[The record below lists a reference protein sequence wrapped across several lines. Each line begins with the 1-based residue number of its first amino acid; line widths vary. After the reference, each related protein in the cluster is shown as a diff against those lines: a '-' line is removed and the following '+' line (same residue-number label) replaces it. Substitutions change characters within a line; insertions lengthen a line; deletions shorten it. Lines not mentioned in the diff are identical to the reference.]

1 MEAFGYRRLPSLIAM
16 KLNRV
21 ACQFIDIADGRPI
34 PLVIGTATDNT
45 TFVSDNA
52 GYICIPVNLPQGT
65 AFYLQVQSPGYDI
78 PLDAFG
84 YRGARLVVGNPI
96 ERIKLRRINIAQR
109 SGRTTG
115 IGKYIHAQT
124 LDVIGTVNEA
134 TLTGMDSVQTAELHG
149 TRFVFFGDTNWSGY
163 PLGNFKTTGGIA
175 KTQSVLPNCPYSVE
189 FNIDGKGS
197 AKSSI
202 DEHVNESGVV
212 WISGVIRVGDEIVGY
227 ANRRKSLQ
235 QQLAHGF
242 VRWNPSKK
250 MFSDFQTLP
259 EISWKHL
266 DGHPVIVRD
275 NGIDFVMF
283 GNAIPNFRVKADS
296 KAIRFG
302 STFET
307 YSCLLP
313 NGDIDYDEKQAPI
326 WRWRTDATPL
336 DAERE
341 ADLIKTGRLT
351 RAQSRYVLS
360 EHATKRMVIPHRG
373 SVCWN
378 DFLKRWV
385 LVFTAIHETDS
396 MLGEL
401 YITAGTTPTGP
412 WSPCIRIATHP
423 RYSFYNPVHHGWLDQ
438 QRGKVITI
446 EGTYT
451 ISFSGNSVPTP
462 HYEYN
467 QLTYQVDLSD
477 TRLAFLTSNQD
488 K

>member
-1 MEAFGYRRLPSLIAM
+1 MAM

-21 ACQFIDIADGRPI
+21 ACQFVDTADNRPI

-45 TFVSDNA
+45 TVVSDNG
-52 GYICIPVNLPQGT
+52 GYISIPVNLPKGT

-78 PLDAFG
+78 PPDGFG
-84 YRGARLVVGNPI
+84 YRGIRLVVGSPI
-96 ERIKLRRINIAQR
+96 ERIKVRRINIAQR

-124 LDVIGTVNEA
+124 LGVIGQVTE
-134 TLTGMDSVQTAELHG
+134 TPLTGMDSVQTAELQG

-163 PLGNFKTTGGIA
+163 PLGNFKTTTGIV
-175 KTQSVLPNCPYSVE
+175 KTQSKLPNCPYS
-189 FNIDGKGS
+189 IDYNTDIKGFP
-197 AKSSI
+197 KSSI
-202 DEHVNESGVV
+202 LENGDESGVV

-242 VRWNPSKK
+242 VRWNPTKK
-250 MFSDFQTLP
+250 LFSDFQPLP
-259 EISWKHL
+259 ETSWKHL
-266 DGHPVIVRD
+266 DGHPILYQDEGVD
-275 NGIDFVMF
+275 YVMF
-283 GNAIPNFRVKADS
+283 GHAIPNFRVKADVR
-296 KAIRFG
+296 AIRSG
-302 STFET
+302 LTFET

-313 NGDIDYDEKQAPI
+313 NGDVDYDEKRAPI
-326 WRWRTDATPL
+326 WRWRSDGTPI
-336 DAERE
+336 DSERE
-341 ADLIKTGRLT
+341 ASLIKRGTLAREQCKFLLT
-351 RAQSRYVLS
+351 

-373 SVCWN
+373 SVRWN
-378 DFLKRWV
+378 AFIQRWV
-385 LVFTAIHETDS
+385 LVFTAINEPDS

-401 YITAGTTPTGP
+401 YIAAATTPTGP
-412 WSPCIRIATHP
+412 WTPCIRIATHP
-423 RYSFYNPVHHGWLDQ
+423 RYSFYNPVHHSWLDK

-451 ISFSGNSVPTP
+451 MSFSGNSVPTP

-477 TRLAFLTSNQD
+477 VRLAILTSNIH

>member
-1 MEAFGYRRLPSLIAM
+1 MAM

-21 ACQFIDIADGRPI
+21 ACQFVDTADNRPI

-45 TFVSDNA
+45 TVVSDNA
-52 GYICIPVNLPQGT
+52 GYISIPVNLPKGT

-78 PLDAFG
+78 PPDGFG
-84 YRGARLVVGNPI
+84 YRGIRLVVGNPI

-124 LDVIGTVNEA
+124 LGVIGQVTE
-134 TLTGMDSVQTAELHG
+134 TPLTGMDSVQTSELRG

-163 PLGNFKTTGGIA
+163 PLGNFKTTTGVV
-175 KTQSVLPNCPYSVE
+175 KTQSKLPNCSYS
-189 FNIDGKGS
+189 IDYNTDIKGFP
-197 AKSSI
+197 KSSI
-202 DEHVNESGVV
+202 LENTDEPGVV
-212 WISGVIRVGDEIVGY
+212 WISGVIRIGDEIVGY

-242 VRWNPSKK
+242 VRWNPTKK
-250 MFSDFQTLP
+250 LFSDFQPLP
-259 EISWKHL
+259 ETSWKHL
-266 DGHPVIVRD
+266 DGHPILYQDEGVD
-275 NGIDFVMF
+275 YVMF
-283 GNAIPNFRVKADS
+283 GHAIPNFRVKADVR
-296 KAIRFG
+296 AIRSG
-302 STFET
+302 LTFET

-313 NGDIDYDEKQAPI
+313 NGDVDYDEKRAPI
-326 WRWRTDATPL
+326 WRWRSDGTPI
-336 DAERE
+336 DSERE
-341 ADLIKTGRLT
+341 ASLIKRGTLAREQCKYLLT
-351 RAQSRYVLS
+351 

-373 SVCWN
+373 SVRWN
-378 DFLKRWV
+378 AIIQRWV
-385 LVFTAIHETDS
+385 LVFTAINEPDS

-401 YITAGTTPTGP
+401 YIAAATTPTGP
-412 WSPCIRIATHP
+412 WTPCIRIATHP
-423 RYSFYNPVHHGWLDQ
+423 RYSFYNPVHHSWLDK

-451 ISFSGNSVPTP
+451 MSFSGNSVPTP

-477 TRLAFLTSNQD
+477 ERLAILTSNIH